1 MNITVICGCQR
12 KNSKCEYL
20 SRYMVQSLK
29 AMRGIKPKIL
39 SFADNPFPFWKDP
52 SCFDT
57 KDWSKFWSPISEE
70 LRDSDGFSFVTPEP
84 TANFATGVRNFFD
97 LCHEH
102 ELDHKPCLVV
112 SILSEYNKSLS
123 LYEINSSTRMCI
135 IPEQVVV
142 KDTSFLSCD
151 SDGDCVYVDDY
162 ISKKMNYSL
171 QVLVEYTRALAAVR
185 KHQAQVLEK
194 EKAKTAASS
203 KKKKSVSQ
211 KKSLYHNKSLYF
223 FIYKINKDVKNL

>member
-1 MNITVICGCQR
+1 
-12 KNSKCEYL
+12 
-20 SRYMVQSLK
+20 MVQSLK
-29 AMRGIKPKIL
+29 AMRGINPKIL
-39 SFADNPFPFWKDP
+39 YFADNPFPFWKDP
-52 SCFDT
+52 ACFDT
-57 KDWSKFWSPISEE
+57 KDWSKFWSQISEE
-70 LRDSDGFSFVTPEP
+70 LRNSDGFSFVTPEP

-112 SILSEYNKSLS
+112 SILSGYDKSLS

-151 SDGDCVYVDDY
+151 SEGDCVYVDDY

-185 KHQAQVLEK
+185 KHQAQVIEK
-194 EKAKTAASS
+194 EKAKIISSNTKKSFS
-203 KKKKSVSQ
+203 KKKQAVS
-211 KKSLYHNKSLYF
+211 
-223 FIYKINKDVKNL
+223 